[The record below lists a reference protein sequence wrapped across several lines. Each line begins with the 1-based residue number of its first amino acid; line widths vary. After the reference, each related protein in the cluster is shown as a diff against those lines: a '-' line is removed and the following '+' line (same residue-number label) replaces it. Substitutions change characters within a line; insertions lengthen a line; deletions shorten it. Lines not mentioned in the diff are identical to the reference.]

1 MPPDLLAL
9 TAELIAVPSVSLDEH
24 ALADLVEARL
34 RRDAPS
40 LIVDRVGDNVVARTE
55 RGLGTRLLLG
65 GHLDTVP
72 ANGNE
77 VPRIE
82 GDRLHG
88 LGSAD
93 MKGGLAVMLAIAEA
107 AHALGDRLR
116 FDLTV
121 AFYVAEEV
129 ADEHNGLRQIFGVAP
144 ALLDADLA
152 ILMEPT
158 GAWVEAGCQ
167 GALVVEAIFR
177 GERAHSARPWMG
189 SNAIHKLG
197 PVLDRVAAH
206 ESETVLVDGLEY
218 RESLEAVHIAGG
230 IANNVVPDEAR
241 LRVNRRIAPR
251 WTGDEALAQVSALLE
266 GADAIEVVNLSPPAP
281 PNLWNPLIAE
291 FIGANDLA
299 TRPKL
304 GWTDVARFA
313 SRGIPA
319 LNFGPGDPQVAHT
332 RDEFVDRIELDACY
346 AVLARFLGL
355 IDAPA

>member
-9 TAELIAVPSVSLDEH
+9 TAELIAVPSVSLDER
-24 ALADLVEARL
+24 ALADAVESRL
-34 RRDAPS
+34 RERAPS
-40 LIVDRVGDNVVARTE
+40 LQIDRVGDNVVARTD
-55 RGLGTRLLLG
+55 RSLGTRLLLG

-82 GDRLHG
+82 GDRLRG
-88 LGSAD
+88 LGAAD
-93 MKGGLAVMLAIAEA
+93 MKGGLAVMLTIAEA

-121 AFYVAEEV
+121 VFYVAEEV
-129 ADEHNGLRQIFGVAP
+129 ADEHNGLRQIFESASG
-144 ALLDADLA
+144 LLDADLA

-167 GALVVEAIFR
+167 GALVVEATFH

-189 SNAIHKLG
+189 RNAIHALG
-197 PVLDRVAAH
+197 PVLDRIAAH

-218 RESLEAVHIAGG
+218 RESLEAVHVSGG
-230 IANNVVPDEAR
+230 VANNVVPDEAR
-241 LRVNRRIAPR
+241 LRVNRRIAPK
-251 WTGDEALAQVSALLE
+251 WTGEEALAQVSALLE
-266 GADAIEVVNLSPPAP
+266 GADRIEVVNLSPPAP

-355 IDAPA
+355 V